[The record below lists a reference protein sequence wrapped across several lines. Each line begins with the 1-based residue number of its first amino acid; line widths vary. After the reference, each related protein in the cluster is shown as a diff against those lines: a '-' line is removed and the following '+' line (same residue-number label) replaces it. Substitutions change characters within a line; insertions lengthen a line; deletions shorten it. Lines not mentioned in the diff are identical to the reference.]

1 MKKPKSIRQ
10 LVKIADKWF
19 SKFIRLRAADGNGYV
34 ECVTCGRL
42 MFWKRNCHAGHFIVR
57 QWVRTRYHPLN
68 VHPQCCRCNL
78 YLNGSYENYYPY
90 MLNEIGQDG
99 IDHLK
104 KVSREAPNSLDREEL
119 EAIIELSKKGVRLL
133 RLEKGL

>member
-10 LVKIADKWF
+10 LIKIADRWF
-19 SKFIRLRAADGNGYV
+19 SKFIRLRAATDNGY
-34 ECVTCGRL
+34 CTCITCGKV
-42 MFWKRNCHAGHFIVR
+42 MFWKKGCHAGHFIVR
-57 QWVRTRYHPLN
+57 QWVRTRWHPLN
-68 VHPQCCRCNL
+68 VYPQCCKCNL
-78 YLNGSYENYYPY
+78 YLNGNYENYYSY

-104 KVSREAPNSLDREEL
+104 KVSREAPNSLNREEL